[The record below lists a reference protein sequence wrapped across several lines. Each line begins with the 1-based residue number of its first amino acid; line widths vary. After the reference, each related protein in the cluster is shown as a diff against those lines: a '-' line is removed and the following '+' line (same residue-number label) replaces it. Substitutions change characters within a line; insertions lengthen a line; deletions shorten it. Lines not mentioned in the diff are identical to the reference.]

1 MVLSTLSLLSKK
13 FLTAENMLYLYKST
27 IRPSL
32 EYCFRI
38 WAGAPISSLNI
49 LNKVQA
55 RICNL
60 IGDNLYLKLHPLS
73 HSREVASLSLFYPYF
88 HGHCSIIP
96 KRYSLKN
103 SSIQNLCSHRNQWA
117 VYLPHRN
124 TTTYSDSFIHR
135 TASMWNSIPNF
146 CFPSVYNLDMSK
158 KNIHKYLY
166 ASPRFSLFLVPFS
179 TLGAFRLQI
188 LQRERE
194 LARSETKRLGYPYTF
209 QIFLI

>member
-1 MVLSTLSLLSKK
+1 MIFKHFV
-13 FLTAENMLYLYKST
+13 

-32 EYCFRI
+32 EYCCNI
-38 WAGAPISSLNI
+38 WAGASTSSLNI
-49 LNKVQA
+49 LDKVQGGI
-55 RICNL
+55 RNL
-60 IGDNLYLKLHPLS
+60 IGDNLYLKLQSLS
-73 HSREVASLSLFYPYF
+73 HSRYVASLSLFYRYIY
-88 HGHCSIIP
+88 GHCSKDLPSIIP
-96 KRYSLKN
+96 KRYSLMN
-103 SSIQNLCSHRNQWA
+103 SSIENVRSHCNQWA